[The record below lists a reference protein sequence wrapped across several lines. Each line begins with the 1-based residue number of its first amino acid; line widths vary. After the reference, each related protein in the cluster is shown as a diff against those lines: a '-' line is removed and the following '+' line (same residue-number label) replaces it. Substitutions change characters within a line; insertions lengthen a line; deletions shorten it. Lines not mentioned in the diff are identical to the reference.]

1 VSADQIFIPAGLA
14 AAHAK
19 YRGDAGRDWI
29 AQLPRQAAD
38 FLERW
43 ELRLDGPSWHGM
55 ASLALPVR
63 QADGTP
69 AVLKLSLP
77 DEDHPGEASAL
88 RVWDGDG
95 AVRLLREDPRT
106 WTLLLERLDAA
117 RDLRAVA
124 DDLEAV
130 RVIGELL
137 ARLTSHQAPADI
149 QLLADVAARMVAAAP
164 AAATALDQDGAR
176 RLLRWADLVDEVLP
190 DTGDQLLHWDLHYF
204 NVLAADRE
212 DWIAID
218 PKPLAGDPGFDLLP
232 ALHNRWEELAA
243 TGDPQRGVLRR
254 FDLLVEI
261 LGLDRSRA
269 AAWSYGRILQ
279 NCLWDI
285 EDGRLPLDPIQLAI
299 AEALQRRL

>member
-1 VSADQIFIPAGLA
+1 MSFDQILVPAGLVA
-14 AAHAK
+14 SQVK
-19 YRGDAGRDWI
+19 YRGDVGLEWTA
-29 AQLPRQAAD
+29 ALPRQAAD
-38 FLERW
+38 FLDRW
-43 ELRLDGPSWHGM
+43 ELRLDGPSWHGV

-77 DEDHPGEASAL
+77 DDDHPGEASAL
-88 RVWDGDG
+88 RAWNGDG
-95 AVRLLREDPRT
+95 AVRLLREDPES
-106 WTLLLERLDAA
+106 WTLLLERLDAS
-117 RDLRAVA
+117 RDLSTVA
-124 DDLEAV
+124 DDLAAV
-130 RVIGELL
+130 QVIGELL

-149 QLLADVAARMVAAAP
+149 QLLADVAGRMVAAAP
-164 AAATALDQDGAR
+164 AAATALDADDAR
-176 RLLRWADLVDEVLP
+176 RLRRWAHLVREVLP
-190 DTGDQLLHWDLHYF
+190 DSGNRLLHWDLHYF
-204 NVLAADRE
+204 NVLAADRA

-285 EDGRLPLDPIQLAI
+285 EDARLPLNPIQLAI
-299 AEALQRRL
+299 AEALERRV